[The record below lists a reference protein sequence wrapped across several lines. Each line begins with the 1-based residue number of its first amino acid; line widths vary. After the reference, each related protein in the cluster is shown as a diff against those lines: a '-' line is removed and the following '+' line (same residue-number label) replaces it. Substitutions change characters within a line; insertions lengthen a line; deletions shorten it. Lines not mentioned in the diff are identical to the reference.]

1 MSIVRGSYR
10 RFSYF
15 FFRWMDKK
23 PRPGI
28 EQSLFKADVLMLPGM
43 YVGIIATTTIFA
55 TVGAFIGSYF
65 LFTYF
70 IPSGSYTIYYML
82 GVTGAT
88 AFMSLLVF
96 PLLTQNR
103 IASKK
108 VKIDNSLPFVLAYM
122 ATLSSAGM
130 NPVEVIKHVGLKDFG
145 PTSTEFRKIVYRF
158 DVLGQDIIAAIN
170 YIALNTPSQQLHDM
184 LIGVSN
190 IIISGGSLKSYCEQE
205 SKNLFDQRKSKL
217 KQFIDSLAAYSEGY
231 LGGVTV
237 STIMGLVAVILLGS
251 LGIQILPGWSTQD
264 LMLIFV
270 FFAIPFVNIVFLGLL
285 ELKFSGDT
293 T

>member
-1 MSIVRGSYR
+1 MSIVSGSYR
-10 RFSYF
+10 RFSYI

-28 EQSLFKADVLMLPGM
+28 EQSLFKADILMLPGM
-43 YVGIIATTTIFA
+43 YVGVIALTTIFA
-55 TVGAFIGSYF
+55 TLAAFIGSYF

-70 IPSGSYTIYYML
+70 IPSGSFAIYYML
-82 GVTGAT
+82 GVTGA
-88 AFMSLLVF
+88 AAAMSLLVF
-96 PLLTQNR
+96 PLQTQNR

-108 VKIDNSLPFVLAYM
+108 VKIDNALPFVLAYM

-158 DVLGQDIIAAIN
+158 DVLGQDIVAAIN

-184 LIGVSN
+184 LIGISN
-190 IIISGGSLKSYCEQE
+190 IVISGGSLRSYCEQE
-205 SKNLFDQRKSKL
+205 SKNLFDQRKNKL

-237 STIMGLVAVILLGS
+237 SVIMGLVAIILLGT
-251 LGIQILPGWSTQD
+251 LGIQLIPNFGTQD
-264 LMLIFV
+264 LMLVFV
-270 FFAIPFVNIVFLGLL
+270 FFAIPFINIVFLGLL

>member
-1 MSIVRGSYR
+1 M
-10 RFSYF
+10 
-15 FFRWMDKK
+15 
-23 PRPGI
+23 
-28 EQSLFKADVLMLPGM
+28 
-43 YVGIIATTTIFA
+43 
-55 TVGAFIGSYF
+55 
-65 LFTYF
+65 
-70 IPSGSYTIYYML
+70 
-82 GVTGAT
+82 
-88 AFMSLLVF
+88 
-96 PLLTQNR
+96 TQNR

-184 LIGVSN
+184 LIGISN
-190 IIISGGSLKSYCEQE
+190 IIISGGSMKAYCEQE
-205 SKNLFDQRKSKL
+205 SKNLFDQRKNKL

-237 STIMGLVAVILLGS
+237 SVIMGLVAIILLGT
-251 LGIQILPGWSTQD
+251 LGIQLIPNFGTQD
-264 LMLIFV
+264 LMLVFV
-270 FFAIPFVNIVFLGLL
+270 FFAIPFINIVFLGLL

>member
-1 MSIVRGSYR
+1 MIRGGYR
-10 RFSYF
+10 KFSYF
-15 FFRWMDKK
+15 FFRWVDRK

-28 EQSLFKADVLMLPGM
+28 EESLFKADVLMLPGM
-43 YVGIIATTTIFA
+43 YIGMVAVTALLA
-55 TVGAFIGSYF
+55 TVGSFVGSYF
-65 LFTYF
+65 LFTY
-70 IPSGSYTIYYML
+70 ILPSGLSLYYML
-82 GVTGAT
+82 GVTGAAAT
-88 AFMSLLVF
+88 MSLLVF

-103 IASKK
+103 IASKR

-170 YIALNTPSQQLHDM
+170 YIALNTPSQALHDM
-184 LIGVSN
+184 LIGISN
-190 IIISGGSLKSYCEQE
+190 IIISGGSLRSYCEQE
-205 SKNLFDQRKSKL
+205 SKNLFDERKNKL

-237 STIMGLVAVILLGS
+237 SVIMGLVAVILLGS
-251 LGIQILPGWSTQD
+251 LGIQLIPGLNTQD

-270 FFAIPFVNIVFLGLL
+270 FFMIPFVNVVFLGLL